1 VLGVE
6 PLAARIT
13 LSQIDPVLIPG
24 FEFHAFVPIDRIGS
38 RVQLGGLL
46 GGGAARV
53 PGAAI
58 QKRIEG
64 PPFVASATSAA
75 LTTLPASGGFVLDED
90 GEAFPVAPG
99 QTGATITTGATD
111 ISPLGSF
118 LLLWRAQ
125 IAADVLIAAP
135 FKVRFS
141 AGFTYPGAQ
150 LFNIEA
156 VYMFGTGR

>member
-1 VLGVE
+1 V
-6 PLAARIT
+6 
-13 LSQIDPVLIPG
+13 
-24 FEFHAFVPIDRIGS
+24 
-38 RVQLGGLL
+38 
-46 GGGAARV
+46 
-53 PGAAI
+53 
-58 QKRIEG
+58 
-64 PPFVASATSAA
+64 
-75 LTTLPASGGFVLDED
+75 
-90 GEAFPVAPG
+90 PG
-99 QTGATITTGATD
+99 QTGATITTGATE

-141 AGFTYPGAQ
+141 AGFNYPGAQ